1 VQESVECPNNVRSSG
16 YSTAFCTATACNF
29 CRPCTPL
36 APTCVSSL
44 HGNIRKKCQVWC
56 QCLQDLATL
65 ETQEAS
71 VAAAEDAVMQQGDAI
86 TETAQRQRQ
95 ASEAAVRQLQ
105 AELQHS
111 IDLERVNSAELLAS
125 KDRAVAAASVARQE
139 SEGARYA
146 LRAWREAESI
156 SEQAQVGCLAHL
168 SPSIVCHEVTFLLH
182 RSLANYCTALV
193 TSQTNPT
200 RDTQQ
205 RLHVLETYCSLAN
218 FCTALVTNP
227 MRDTQQR
234 LRVLK
239 ASCSLASYCTG
250 TATTWRCICQKHS
263 NHVQFVW
270 LHGLGVMC

>member
-1 VQESVECPNNVRSSG
+1 VQESVERPNNVRSSG
-16 YSTAFCTATACNF
+16 YNTAFSTATACNL
-29 CRPCTPL
+29 CGPYTPL
-36 APTCVSSL
+36 APTFVSIS

-146 LRAWREAESI
+146 LRAWREAENI
-156 SEQAQVGCLAHL
+156 SEQAQVGCLAYL
-168 SPSIVCHEVTFLLH
+168 SPSLVCHEVTFLLH
-182 RSLANYCTALV
+182 CSLAIYCTALV

-200 RDTQQ
+200 
-205 RLHVLETYCSLAN
+205 
-218 FCTALVTNP
+218 
-227 MRDTQQR
+227 RDTQQR

-239 ASCSLASYCTG
+239 ASCSLASYCTSM
-250 TATTWRCICQKHS
+250 ATTW
-263 NHVQFVW
+263 
-270 LHGLGVMC
+270 